1 MMKWMDIIKVWV
13 LTVLN
18 SLSMY
23 GQGAIIEPR
32 ETPNVLRLDSGLLS
46 VPFFIGIWEIFV
58 DTGS

>member
-32 ETPNVLRLDSGLLS
+32 ETPNVLRLSFPL
-46 VPFFIGIWEIFV
+46 FIGIWEIFV